1 MLNDEQASRPETRGR
16 PLTRLTRP
24 RTGSDVHVA
33 RANTDGM
40 GPAANTD
47 EMSPA
52 FDADEIEPAG
62 KATPIV
68 NPTPI

>member
-1 MLNDEQASRPETRGR
+1 M
-16 PLTRLTRP
+16 
-24 RTGSDVHVA
+24 HVA
-33 RANTDGM
+33 RANTDGT
-40 GPAANTD
+40 GPVANTD

-62 KATPIV
+62 KTTPIV